1 MVRAS
6 TALRTLLPLPLLDL
20 ATKKSEKCQKGGKK
34 VNKLGLFMIYLV
46 VSSEVIVISGAAM
59 LAQSGGA
66 DVEGGEEGSRKLTT
80 YAVFDH
86 EAFYHKISNSG
97 NAKMSSGDEV
107 DAAEGVYTCGT
118 CHSKTTRYNVG
129 IMYYIVEPCSQA

>member
-1 MVRAS
+1 MISGSALWIFLHGLLTTLVRAS

-59 LAQSGGA
+59 LAQSASSGGA
-66 DVEGGEEGSRKLTT
+66 DDEGGEEG
-80 YAVFDH
+80 
-86 EAFYHKISNSG
+86 
-97 NAKMSSGDEV
+97 
-107 DAAEGVYTCGT
+107 
-118 CHSKTTRYNVG
+118 
-129 IMYYIVEPCSQA
+129 